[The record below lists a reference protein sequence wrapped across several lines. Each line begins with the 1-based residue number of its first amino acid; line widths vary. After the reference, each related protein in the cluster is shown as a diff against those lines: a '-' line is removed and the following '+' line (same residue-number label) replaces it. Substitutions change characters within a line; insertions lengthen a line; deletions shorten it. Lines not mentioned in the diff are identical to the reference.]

1 MQHNSMSEWQDLIV
15 GARMA
20 VDQAFTDRVQ
30 ASEFTNQ
37 EWGLIM
43 TATELDIERAD
54 DPEAARLVADTEA
67 IESILPELEQ
77 VRSQRGQV
85 AGGGEASS
93 DSSGVVDSIKHAL
106 GLDDDDDAVDQAK
119 VAAAESLAQEYA
131 EKLQQH
137 LESNDEFERV
147 RRAYTDKT
155 GS

>member
-1 MQHNSMSEWQDLIV
+1 MSEWQDLIV
-15 GARMA
+15 GARMT

-54 DPEAARLVADTEA
+54 DPEAARLVADTGA
-67 IESILPELEQ
+67 IESVLPELEQ
-77 VRSQRGQV
+77 IRSQRGQV
-85 AGGGEASS
+85 AGGGAS
-93 DSSGVVDSIKHAL
+93 DNNSGVVDSIKSAL
-106 GLDDDDDAVDQAK
+106 GFDDDDTVDQTK

-137 LESNDEFERV
+137 LESNDEFEHV

>member
-1 MQHNSMSEWQDLIV
+1 MSEWQNLIV
-15 GARMA
+15 GARMT

-43 TATELDIERAD
+43 TATELDIEHAD
-54 DPEAARLVADTEA
+54 DPETARLIADTEA

-77 VRSQRGQV
+77 VRSQPGHI
-85 AGGGEASS
+85 AGGDEPS
-93 DSSGVVDSIKHAL
+93 DDSTGIIDSITNVL
-106 GLDDDDDAVDQAK
+106 GLDDDDDADDRAK

-147 RRAYTDKT
+147 RRAYTDET
-155 GS
+155 DS